1 MDRHFL
7 IAIDGPSGAGKSTVA
22 HALAEEFNIMH
33 LDTGALFRALAYAA
47 LEAGLDSQDP
57 DQSAALLD
65 QVTLEIIFKD
75 KKQKVLINGKD
86 ITSKIRTEEVS
97 LAASNISVHPTVRNY
112 ILEKERELA
121 EKESFVLDG
130 RDIGTVVLPNADLK
144 IFLLASPEIRAQ
156 RRLSDLLNAGISNT
170 DYDQVLEDIKK
181 RDAQDS
187 NRDTAPTKKA
197 DDAILIDSS
206 ELSLEE
212 TISMIKD
219 IVAKKLETGNLNS

>member
-1 MDRHFL
+1 MDRHIL

-57 DQSAALLD
+57 DQSATLLD
-65 QVTLEIIFKD
+65 QVTLEIVFKD
-75 KKQKVLINGKD
+75 KKQKVLINGED

-97 LAASNISVHPTVRNY
+97 LAASNISVHPIVRNY
-112 ILEKERELA
+112 ILDKERELA

-156 RRLSDLLNAGISNT
+156 RRLIDLLNAGITNT

-187 NRDTAPTKKA
+187 NRETAPTKKA

-219 IVAKKLETGNLNS
+219 IVAKKLETGNSE

>member
-219 IVAKKLETGNLNS
+219 IVAKKLETGNLNG

>member
-1 MDRHFL
+1 MDRHIL
-7 IAIDGPSGAGKSTVA
+7 IAIDGPSGSGKSTVA

-57 DQSAALLD
+57 DQSATLLD
-65 QVTLEIIFKD
+65 QVTLEIVFKD
-75 KKQKVLINGKD
+75 KKQKVLINGED

-97 LAASNISVHPTVRNY
+97 LAASNISVHPIVRNY
-112 ILEKERELA
+112 ILDKERELA

-156 RRLSDLLNAGISNT
+156 RRLMDLLNAGISNT

-187 NRDTAPTKKA
+187 NRETAPTKKA

-219 IVAKKLETGNLNS
+219 IVAKKLETGNSE

>member
-1 MDRHFL
+1 
-7 IAIDGPSGAGKSTVA
+7 
-22 HALAEEFNIMH
+22 MH